1 MSFLLIEGTVY
12 QEVFDRFHC
21 YALTIGTNWCVRF
34 ANSKEVVVE
43 ANVPHAEL
51 KENRRLASIEVGYEV

>member
-21 YALTIGTNWCVRF
+21 YALTIGTNWHVGF

-43 ANVPHAEL
+43 ADVPCAEL
-51 KENRRLASIEVGYEV
+51 EENRCLASIEIGYEA